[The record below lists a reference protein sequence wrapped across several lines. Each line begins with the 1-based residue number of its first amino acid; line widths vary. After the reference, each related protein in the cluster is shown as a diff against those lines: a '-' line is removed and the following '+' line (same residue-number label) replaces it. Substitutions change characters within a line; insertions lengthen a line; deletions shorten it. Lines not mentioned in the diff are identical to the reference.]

1 MSENSELF
9 FNLLVAGFSLN
20 ELQPIII
27 SKFLANQQIFDNQA
41 MILKTEKIFSSYSP
55 DDFFP
60 RKPMSFLENQCK

>member
-41 MILKTEKIFSSYSP
+41 IF
-55 DDFFP
+55 F
-60 RKPMSFLENQCK
+60 KL